1 MQNLFYVQYVY
12 FIWSYQI
19 ILPRPSTGNLP
30 PKDSDK
36 IRYCALHD
44 YPINRDF
51 TTDFSFGVI
60 HINRNRHTRG
70 TDTHEVKAMK
80 VSCRKPQGSEQL
92 GCVFCLS

>member
-1 MQNLFYVQYVY
+1 MQNLFYVSYLY
-12 FIWSYQI
+12 INTCTILIIWSYQI

-70 TDTHEVKAMK
+70 
-80 VSCRKPQGSEQL
+80 
-92 GCVFCLS
+92 